1 MDGAENTQENYINKE
16 EKKLSVRAFPFI
28 KGECVV

>member
-1 MDGAENTQENYINKE
+1 MDGTENTQENYINKR

-28 KGECVV
+28 KGV